1 MTRICR
7 KLLVPSYLGF
17 LLLSSTEEAG
27 TVQVTMIILL
37 LAIFIISLGVLYQEA
52 KQPKKRKAL
61 HLAPRMQGHSASRR
75 HLVE

>member
-1 MTRICR
+1 MTKICR

-27 TVQVTMIILL
+27 PAQITLIILL
-37 LAIFIISLGVLYQEA
+37 LTIFIISLGVLYQEA
-52 KQPKKRKAL
+52 KRPKKRKAL
-61 HLAPRMQGHSASRR
+61 RLAPRMQGHSASRR